1 MSTSTQFKFC
11 FGKYPVNVA
20 WPFGGKTSFSLKRSF
35 SALELIHAFDFQAL

>member
-20 WPFGGKTSFSLKRSF
+20 WPFGGENFF
-35 SALELIHAFDFQAL
+35 FFEAELFGIGTDPRF